1 MRSLLFVPGDSPKKM
16 EKALGSGA
24 DALILDL
31 EDSVA
36 AGAKPAAR
44 EATLAFLRD
53 TLDEDGAPARIVRIN
68 ALDSGYCDADIDAVI
83 GGRPEAILLPKS
95 RDGRD
100 VTLLDAKLTAR
111 EPLHEIDDG
120 TIKIHAIATET
131 AQALFTLGSY
141 QGASTRLAGLSWGAE
156 DLSADLGAET
166 NRHADGR
173 YRDPYRLARTLCL
186 LGATAAEVTPIDT
199 VHTAF
204 RDLDALRS
212 ECEEARIDGFTA
224 KLAIHP
230 AQVPVINDVFTPSA
244 AEIAR
249 AEAIVAAFAE
259 AGDAGVIGLNGE
271 MLDRPHLKR
280 AERLLQRAR
289 LSRLS
294 RARR

>member
-24 DALILDL
+24 DVLILDL

-36 AGAKPAAR
+36 TAAKAEAR
-44 EATLAFLRD
+44 EVTYRFLRE
-53 TLDEDGAPARIVRIN
+53 TLEVAERPALFVRIN
-68 ALDSGYCDADIDAVI
+68 ALDSGLCDADIDAVI

-100 VTLLDAKLTAR
+100 ITLLDAKLTAR
-111 EPLHEIDDG
+111 EPFHEIEDG
-120 TIKIHAIATET
+120 TIGIYAIATET
-131 AQALFTLGSY
+131 AQAVFNLGSY
-141 QGASTRLAGLSWGAE
+141 RAVSDRLSGLSWGAE
-156 DLSADLGAET
+156 DLSADLGAEA
-166 NRHADGR
+166 NRHADGS

-186 LGATAAEVTPIDT
+186 FGAVAAEVAPIDT

-204 RDLDALRS
+204 RDLDALRR

-230 AQVPVINDVFTPSA
+230 AQVPVINEVFTPSA
-244 AEIAR
+244 VEIAR
-249 AEAIVAAFAE
+249 AEAIVAAFAD
-259 AGDAGVIGLNGE
+259 AGDAGVIGLDGE

-280 AERLLQRAR
+280 AERLLARAR
-289 LSRLS
+289 LSQRG
-294 RARR
+294 

>member
-1 MRSLLFVPGDSPKKM
+1 MRSLLFVPGDAPDKM

-36 AGAKPAAR
+36 LQAKGKARDTVLQFLR
-44 EATLAFLRD
+44 EAAD
-53 TLDEDGAPARIVRIN
+53 TTGRPALFVRIN
-68 ALDSGYCDADIDAVI
+68 ALDTGLADDDLDTVI
-83 GGRPEAILLPKS
+83 AGRPEAIVLPKS

-111 EPLHEIDDG
+111 EPLNDIADG
-120 TIKIHAIATET
+120 TIAIHAIATET
-131 AQALFTLGSY
+131 AASLFHLGSY
-141 QGASTRLAGLSWGAE
+141 GNASARLAGLSWGAE
-156 DLSADLGAET
+156 DLSCDLGAEERRT
-166 NRHADGR
+166 TEGT

-186 LGATAAEVTPIDT
+186 VGAIAADVIPIDT

-204 RDLDALRS
+204 RDLDALRA
-212 ECEEARIDGFTA
+212 ECREARIDGFTA

-230 AQVPVINDVFTPSA
+230 AQVPVINEVFTPTE

-249 AEAIVAAFAE
+249 ATAIISAFAE
-259 AGDAGVIGLNGE
+259 AGDAGVIGFQGE

-280 AERLLQRAR
+280 AERLLARAR
-289 LSRLS
+289 HAGL
-294 RARR
+294 A